1 MTNIVEAKNLK
12 AYYITKAYGVERTV
26 KAVDDISI
34 QIRSGEVYGIAGES
48 GCGKSTLLKVLLG
61 AHQSP
66 LTVVGGSVTYRF
78 DEMESDALAMDAKS
92 QRGIRWKQVSYIPQG
107 SMHVLNPVRRIRDTF
122 HDFISAHEPTTK
134 AESRARTHGYLRDLG
149 LPASVLNSYPH
160 QLSGGMRQRVTIAL
174 ATILWPQLIF
184 ADEPTTA
191 LDVVVQRGVI
201 QLLKEI
207 QIKEGSTVV
216 LITHDLG
223 VHANLA
229 DRIAVLYAGKLV
241 EEADTRTI
249 LKNPQHPY
257 TQYLIRSLPN
267 LAERTERVSIPG
279 RPPALD
285 NPPDGCRFHPR
296 CPLAVDKCRTHDPEI
311 MNLLPGH
318 RVACHLV
325 ADGIDTASAI
335 SERASE
341 EEYAGAR

>member
-1 MTNIVEAKNLK
+1 MANILEVENLR
-12 AYYITKAYGVERTV
+12 AYYKTSAYGVERTV
-26 KAVDDISI
+26 KAVDGISI
-34 QIRSGEVYGIAGES
+34 RIKEGEIYGIAGES

-61 AHQSP
+61 AHQPP
-66 LTVVGGSVTYRF
+66 LKVVGGSVEYHF
-78 DEMESDALAMDAKS
+78 DGVEIAALSMDGNTL
-92 QRGIRWKQVSYIPQG
+92 RDLRWKEVSYIPQG
-107 SMHVLNPVRRIRDTF
+107 SMAVLNPVRKIRDTF
-122 HDFISAHEPTTK
+122 HDFISAHQQINK
-134 AESRARTHGYLRDLG
+134 RESAKMTLKYLQELG
-149 LPASVLNSYPH
+149 LPETVMGAYPH

-174 ATILWPQLIF
+174 ATILWPKLIF

-201 QLLKEI
+201 QLLKDI
-207 QIKEGSTVV
+207 QQAEGSTVV

-249 LKNPQHPY
+249 LKNPRHPY
-257 TQYLIRSLPN
+257 TQFLIKSLPD
-267 LAERTERVSIPG
+267 LDERSERLSIPG

-296 CPLAVDKCRTHDPEI
+296 CPLVVDKCRTVDPEI
-311 MNLLPGH
+311 ISIAPGH

-325 ADGIDTASAI
+325 TEGMDAVSI
-335 SERASE
+335 EEVNRATTI
-341 EEYAGAR
+341 